1 MSVVV
6 ASAKGGVGKSSFCAG
21 VGKMLASHNRKTLLV
36 DMDTGARSLDIL
48 LGVAEKTVYNWG
60 DVLDGNCDV
69 HKAIIPINQFLSLI
83 AAPIGFSEN
92 YTPDSLKK
100 MISFLERE
108 YEFIL
113 LDAPAGTDNGFNL
126 CAGCA
131 DGCIIVSTPDPVS
144 IRAASGASSL
154 VRKFG
159 IQNVRL
165 VINRFNKKSKFN
177 NCVDD
182 YIDDIGA
189 QLLGIIP
196 ESNEIF
202 AFSNGY
208 EIPYDCKGNLAFL
221 RISKRMCGENIPFR
235 LKNI

>member
-21 VGKMLASHNRKTLLV
+21 VGKMLASQKRKTLLV

-69 HKAIIPINQFLSLI
+69 HKAIIPINPFLSLI
-83 AAPIGFSEN
+83 AAPLGFSEN
-92 YTPDSLKK
+92 YTPSSLKK

-113 LDAPAGTDNGFNL
+113 LDAPAGTDIGFNL

-144 IRAASGASSL
+144 IRAASGASAL
-154 VRKFG
+154 VRKSG
-159 IQNVRL
+159 INNVRL

-182 YIDDIGA
+182 YIDEVGA

-196 ESNEIF
+196 ESDEIF
-202 AFSNGY
+202 AFSNGC

-221 RISKRMCGENIPFR
+221 RISKRMCGENVPFR
-235 LKNI
+235 IKNI

>member
-21 VGKMLASHNRKTLLV
+21 VGKMLASNKRKTLLI

-48 LGVAEKTVYNWG
+48 LGTAEKTVYNWG
-60 DVLDGNCDV
+60 DVIEGNCDV
-69 HKAIIPINQFLSLI
+69 HKAIIPVNPFLSLI
-83 AAPIGFSEN
+83 ASPIGFSEN
-92 YTPDSLKK
+92 YKPELLKK
-100 MISFLERE
+100 MISMLECE

-113 LDAPAGTDNGFNL
+113 LDAPAGTDSGFKL

-131 DGCIIVSTPDPVS
+131 DGCIIISTPDPVS
-144 IRAASGASSL
+144 IRAASGAAAL
-154 VRKFG
+154 ARKCG
-159 IQNVRL
+159 ISNVRL

-177 NCVDD
+177 ICIDD
-182 YIDDIGA
+182 YIDDVGA
-189 QLLGIIP
+189 QLLGIVP
-196 ESNEIF
+196 ESDEIF

-208 EIPYDCKGNLAFL
+208 EIPYDCKGNLAYL

-235 LKNI
+235 MKKI